1 MGCAKS
7 GAKESTHLEIAGG
20 LETSEEGGPE
30 KRNLGQ
36 NQAKGGACGRGQDLL
51 DERVVV
57 KDTVTDH
64 SHSRAGENRVEMTW
78 DWERA
83 CGSWRGKRSKSKGK
97 QGHRQVVRPRDV
109 RGPVGTASTGVQLGL
124 LGMSVASKRSDTR

>member
-1 MGCAKS
+1 MGD
-7 GAKESTHLEIAGG
+7 GAEESTHLEIAGS

-36 NQAKGGACGRGQDLL
+36 NQAKGGACGRGKDLL

-57 KDTVTDH
+57 EDTVTDH
-64 SHSRAGENRVEMTW
+64 SHVSAGESRVEMTW
-78 DWERA
+78 DWERVGRA
-83 CGSWRGKRSKSKGK
+83 GSWRGKRSRSRGK
-97 QGHRQVVRPRDV
+97 QRQHQVVRPRDV
-109 RGPVGTASTGVQLGL
+109 RGPVGTASTGAQLGL